1 MQVDFS
7 NISVLTFLGV
17 YAAGVLTSF
26 TPCLYPIIPI
36 TVAYIGA
43 KSAGSRSRGFLLS
56 VFYVL
61 GLSAVYSI
69 FGLAA
74 ALTGRLF
81 GSVASNPITMIL
93 VGNFYLLL
101 ALWMLGVFNFQ
112 IRFKAADEIKSQAD
126 ARGAKDYVGSFLVG
140 AASAFAVGPCTAPVL
155 GGLLVWI
162 GGGTSVVTGA
172 ILMFV
177 FSLGLGTLLILIGT
191 FAGLT
196 SRLPQSGSWMKIVKI
211 VFGLVLFGVSEYFF
225 IKAGQMLF

>member
-81 GSVASNPITMIL
+81 GSVASNPMKNAIRQSYPYGSNVGGKRTMRRQRPLHALQVNQIL
-93 VGNFYLLL
+93 
-101 ALWMLGVFNFQ
+101 
-112 IRFKAADEIKSQAD
+112 
-126 ARGAKDYVGSFLVG
+126 
-140 AASAFAVGPCTAPVL
+140 
-155 GGLLVWI
+155 
-162 GGGTSVVTGA
+162 
-172 ILMFV
+172 
-177 FSLGLGTLLILIGT
+177 
-191 FAGLT
+191 
-196 SRLPQSGSWMKIVKI
+196 LP
-211 VFGLVLFGVSEYFF
+211 
-225 IKAGQMLF
+225 